1 MLDLKSQYT
10 ALGAGHFLSQPT
22 FGYYDSLFR
31 CHASDI
37 FRYRTGHFAEAIKLK
52 HTHGQDQNAA
62 TAVLQAPNGKTCTNS
77 VVQFILPKPT
87 GFYHAGCFE
96 TKNAWSSAEIV
107 HVDNLKELAKRF
119 RLHKSIPNFFRD
131 YTTEDSLVN
140 VLKRYVRNNAAFLSE
155 TPSVARGRRVDNSQ
169 TDLDGAT
176 TVSGGDVSNVVTY
189 TVSSMDGAFSS
200 TERRVA
206 TNSSD
211 TRVRA
216 RDDASAGALVPEI
229 TCATVG
235 DSRYSQRACGV
246 SVGRY
251 GGVLSSDIIQPG
263 GTGSSSAA
271 QALKGATFAPLGTMS
286 SSPSG
291 RYSRGISGVPRRP
304 MQPKRSAKVRE
315 ILLDTTDMMVEDSTL
330 V

>member
-1 MLDLKSQYT
+1 MWEYLY
-10 ALGAGHFLSQPT
+10 
-22 FGYYDSLFR
+22 
-31 CHASDI
+31 
-37 FRYRTGHFAEAIKLK
+37 
-52 HTHGQDQNAA
+52 AA
-62 TAVLQAPNGKTCTNS
+62 AAVLQTPNAKTSTNPS
-77 VVQFILPKPT
+77 VQFFLPKST
-87 GFYHAGCFE
+87 GFYYAGCFE
-96 TKNAWSSAEIV
+96 KKNAWSSAEVV

-131 YTTEDSLVN
+131 YTTEDSLVT

-155 TPSVARGRRVDNSQ
+155 APSVAKGRRVENSQ
-169 TDLDGAT
+169 TDVDGAA
-176 TVSGGDVSNVVTY
+176 TVSGGDVSNIVTY
-189 TVSSMDGAFSS
+189 TMSSMDGTFSS

-206 TNSSD
+206 TNSGD

-216 RDDASAGALVPEI
+216 RDDSNAGVLVPEI
-229 TCATVG
+229 TYGTVG

-251 GGVLSSDIIQPG
+251 GGVLSSDVTQSS

-271 QALKGATFAPLGTMS
+271 QVLKGATFAPSSTMPS
-286 SSPSG
+286 SAGG

-315 ILLDTTDMMVEDSTL
+315 VLLDNTDMMVEDSTL
-330 V
+330 L